1 MSKKDKLIIVMVIF
15 AVLLADQITKSWVAG
30 LDDLVDFG
38 FVRFFPT
45 YNKAAFWGIFANLPQ
60 NLKQVGLA
68 TFGGVFIIFF
78 GLIQL
83 VIAERLIWLRIG
95 FSILLGGMLGN
106 VIDRLLM
113 GHVLDFII
121 FGSKEVIFCVVNLAD
136 LFQITGWLLI
146 VYNVVAHYDIVW
158 PKNNKRKQKWINP
171 GFQRRFI
178 LYNFT
183 ILGSISLVLLVFT
196 FSFLKVTLN
205 EYLGFDNEIS
215 EHIYLLFLRLYLIIN
230 CVLFMCYFVIALI
243 ASHRIAGPVYA
254 FKKYTNDLLNHTHLQ
269 DFDRPL
275 VLRKNDEFEELVE
288 LSQAIKKK
296 MYAVPNP
303 PSDRETK

>member
-1 MSKKDKLIIVMVIF
+1 MSKTDKFVIF
-15 AVLLADQITKSWVAG
+15 IVTIAVLFADQFTKRWVAG

-45 YNKAAFWGIFANLPQ
+45 YNTAAFWGIFENLPQ

-83 VIAERLIWLRIG
+83 VLSERLIWLRLG
-95 FSILLGGMLGN
+95 FAILLGGMLGN
-106 VIDRLLM
+106 VIDRLTM
-113 GHVLDFII
+113 GHVVDFII
-121 FGSKEVIFCVVNLAD
+121 FGPKEVIYYVVNLAD
-136 LFQITGWLLI
+136 LFQITGCLLI
-146 VYNVVAHYDIVW
+146 IYNVVAHYDIIW
-158 PKNNKRKQKWINP
+158 PLNNKRKQKWVNP
-171 GFQRRFI
+171 GFQKRFI

-183 ILGSISLVLLVFT
+183 ILSSISLVLLVFT

-205 EYLGFDNEIS
+205 EYLGFDNEVS
-215 EHIYLLFLRLYLIIN
+215 ENIYLLFLRLYLIIN
-230 CVLFMCYFVIALI
+230 VVLFMCYFIIALI

-254 FKKYTNDLLNHTHLQ
+254 FKKYANELLNHTHLQ

-275 VLRKNDEFEELVE
+275 VLRKNDEFEELIE
-288 LSQAIKKK
+288 LSQAIKERLKTLK
-296 MYAVPNP
+296 GNG
-303 PSDRETK
+303 

>member
-1 MSKKDKLIIVMVIF
+1 MSKTDKFFIFIVIF
-15 AVLLADQITKSWVAG
+15 AVLLVDQITKSWVAG

-45 YNKAAFWGIFANLPQ
+45 YNKAAFWGIFENLPQ

-68 TFGGVFIIFF
+68 TFGGVFIIFY
-78 GLIQL
+78 GVIQL
-83 VIAERLIWLRIG
+83 VIPERLIWLRLG

-106 VIDRLLM
+106 VIDRLTM
-113 GHVLDFII
+113 GHVVDFII
-121 FGSKEVIFCVVNLAD
+121 FGPKEVIYYVLNLAD
-136 LFQITGWLLI
+136 LFQITGCLLI
-146 VYNVVAHYDIVW
+146 IYNLVSQYDIIW
-158 PKNNKRKQKWINP
+158 PKNNKRKQKWVSP

-183 ILGSISLVLLVFT
+183 ILSAISMVLLVFT

-230 CVLFMCYFVIALI
+230 CVLFMCFFVIALI

-254 FKKYTNDLLNHTHLQ
+254 FKKYTNELLNHTHLQ

-288 LSQAIKKK
+288 LSQAIKERLKTLK
-296 MYAVPNP
+296 N
-303 PSDRETK
+303 

>member
-1 MSKKDKLIIVMVIF
+1 MVIF
-15 AVLLADQITKSWVAG
+15 AVLLADQIAKSWVAG

-45 YNKAAFWGIFANLPQ
+45 YNTAAFWGIFENLPQ

-83 VIAERLIWLRIG
+83 VLPERLIWLRLG
-95 FSILLGGMLGN
+95 FAILLGGLLGN
-106 VIDRLLM
+106 VIDRLTM
-113 GHVLDFII
+113 GHVVDFII
-121 FGSKEVIFCVVNLAD
+121 FGPKEVIYYVLNLAD
-136 LFQITGWLLI
+136 LFQITGCLLI
-146 VYNVVAHYDIVW
+146 IYNVVAHYDIIW
-158 PKNNKRKQKWINP
+158 PKNNKRKQKWVNP
-171 GFQRRFI
+171 GFQKRFI

-183 ILGSISLVLLVFT
+183 ILSSISLVLLVFT

-215 EHIYLLFLRLYLIIN
+215 ENIYLLFLRLYLIIN
-230 CVLFMCYFVIALI
+230 VVLFMCYFMIALI

-254 FKKYTNDLLNHTHLQ
+254 FKKYTDELLNHTHLQ

-288 LSQAIKKK
+288 LSQAIKERLKTLK
-296 MYAVPNP
+296 SNG
-303 PSDRETK
+303 